1 MDNAVEPS
9 VEQAPCTLQCTSI
22 AFAVKILG
30 DKWTSLIVL
39 ELSNGPRRFTELE
52 HSLGIGPRTLSQRL
66 EFLAEREVVS
76 KTHYAEVPPRVEYQ
90 LLQKGKDLMPVLQ
103 SMATWCEKYDA

>member
-1 MDNAVEPS
+1 M
-9 VEQAPCTLQCTSI
+9 
-22 AFAVKILG
+22 KILG

-66 EFLAEREVVS
+66 EFLAEHGVIS
-76 KTHYAEVPPRVEYQ
+76 KTHYAEVPPRVDYQ
-90 LLQKGKDLMPVLQ
+90 LLQKGRDLMPVLQ
-103 SMATWCEKYDA
+103 SMADWCDKYDA